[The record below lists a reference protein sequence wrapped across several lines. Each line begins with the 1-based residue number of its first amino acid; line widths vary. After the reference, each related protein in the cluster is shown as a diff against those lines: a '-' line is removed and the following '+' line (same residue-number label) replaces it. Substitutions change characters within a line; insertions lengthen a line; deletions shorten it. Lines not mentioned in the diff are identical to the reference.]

1 MIPIVAGYSLRNLL
15 CGELAVII
23 RMQDICY
30 GIRICSHRF
39 NNSLLPENASTL
51 LGRKTRPFNVL

>member
-23 RMQDICY
+23 RVQDICY
-30 GIRICSHRF
+30 RIRVRGHRF
-39 NNSLLPENASTL
+39 IAPSCLKMGQRCWEEKGARSI
-51 LGRKTRPFNVL
+51 F